1 MVRRVYDVIAL
12 SVYPKPDKPDQKNK
26 ITKLGINP
34 ENSLEPNPLQL
45 PLYRGRVMLIPCKG
59 EQPCPKSSGFRV
71 PRGIIF

>member
-45 PLYRGRVMLIPCKG
+45 PLYRGRVVRP
-59 EQPCPKSSGFRV
+59 
-71 PRGIIF
+71 